1 MEGCNDEN
9 GSVSIILILSIM
21 LRLIAFAW
29 SISLMRQLKDWR
41 ILFLSGMFAL
51 MALRQILALTFE
63 SETWVIEWYDVKE
76 LPGLAVS
83 LLAFFALY
91 YLKNIIVEHQQAVT
105 EQHKSENRF
114 HNLVE
119 QSPLSTQLMR
129 TDGTIIQVN
138 KAWEKLWGIKL
149 DALNGYNILQD
160 QQLKDKGIMPYIE
173 RGFAGE
179 ALSIPVFNFNPEETP
194 NVEAPASH
202 KLVRAHIYPLRNTS
216 DEIYQVVL
224 FHEDVTEGYL
234 QNLFQVGQSKILK
247 QIADPDIPL
256 ADVLT
261 ELVLFIEELSPNML
275 GSILL
280 LDESGNH
287 LLDAAGPSLA
297 TSYRDTIDGLEIG
310 PDVGSCGTAAYTGK
324 RVIVSNIATDPLWA
338 NFKDLASEYGLCACW
353 SQPIYD
359 SAGKVLGTFA
369 MYYQKP
375 IKPQAL
381 DIRLITDAA
390 QLAAHAILHKQSM
403 QEIIKS
409 QAMLVEAQRLSKI
422 GNWELDLVNDK
433 LLWSDEI
440 YRIFEIDKD
449 TFDASYE
456 AFLNAIHPD
465 DRDKV
470 NQAYTESLENKLPY
484 EITHRLLMPD
494 GRIKHVTERCETT
507 FNNDGKPLRSSGTVQ
522 DITKLVEAQNE
533 KEVTI
538 SKMEHVQRLESLGV
552 LAGGIA
558 HDFNNILTAIMGNAG
573 LASSKLPQTSQVHG
587 YIERITQASQKAT
600 DLCKQMLAYSGKGK
614 FIIKPILL
622 SEIVEDMSQLL
633 QVTIAKNIVLRLNLS
648 KQIPA
653 IDADIT
659 QMQQIIMNLV
669 INASEAIGKNSGAI
683 SVSTGVMRVDAQ
695 YLSSTFVDEN
705 LKEGQYV
712 YLEVSDTGCGM
723 SPEVQS
729 KIFEPFFTTK
739 FTGRG
744 LGMAA
749 ILGIVRGHGG
759 AIKAYSEE
767 GKGSSFKVLFPCS
780 KHAPISLKSHHEPKP
795 HWHGHGC
802 VLVVDDEETIREVA
816 SSMLK
821 DMGLKPLTA
830 ADGVEGI
837 DIFRQH
843 HQDISVV
850 LLDMTMPR
858 MGGEDA
864 FTELCRIDPN
874 VKVILSSGYN
884 EQDATNRFAGKGLA
898 GFLQKPYTPQQLSE
912 KLANI
917 FDKT

>member
-1 MEGCNDEN
+1 
-9 GSVSIILILSIM
+9 
-21 LRLIAFAW
+21 
-29 SISLMRQLKDWR
+29 
-41 ILFLSGMFAL
+41 
-51 MALRQILALTFE
+51 
-63 SETWVIEWYDVKE
+63 
-76 LPGLAVS
+76 
-83 LLAFFALY
+83 
-91 YLKNIIVEHQQAVT
+91 
-105 EQHKSENRF
+105 
-114 HNLVE
+114 
-119 QSPLSTQLMR
+119 
-129 TDGTIIQVN
+129 
-138 KAWEKLWGIKL
+138 
-149 DALNGYNILQD
+149 
-160 QQLKDKGIMPYIE
+160 
-173 RGFAGE
+173 
-179 ALSIPVFNFNPEETP
+179 
-194 NVEAPASH
+194 
-202 KLVRAHIYPLRNTS
+202 
-216 DEIYQVVL
+216 
-224 FHEDVTEGYL
+224 
-234 QNLFQVGQSKILK
+234 
-247 QIADPDIPL
+247 
-256 ADVLT
+256 
-261 ELVLFIEELSPNML
+261 
-275 GSILL
+275 
-280 LDESGNH
+280 
-287 LLDAAGPSLA
+287 
-297 TSYRDTIDGLEIG
+297 
-310 PDVGSCGTAAYTGK
+310 
-324 RVIVSNIATDPLWA
+324 
-338 NFKDLASEYGLCACW
+338 
-353 SQPIYD
+353 
-359 SAGKVLGTFA
+359 

-375 IKPQAL
+375 HEPQAL
-381 DIRLITDAA
+381 DIRLISDAA

-409 QAMLVEAQRLSKI
+409 QAMLVEAQRLSKV
-422 GNWELDLVNDK
+422 GNWELDLIGDK

-440 YRIFEIDKD
+440 YRIFEIDKN

-465 DRDKV
+465 DRDEV

-507 FNNDGKPLRSSGTVQ
+507 FSKNGKPLRSSGTVQ
-522 DITKLVEAQNE
+522 NITKLVEAQNE

-573 LASSKLPQTSQVHG
+573 LAGSKLPETSPVHD
-587 YIERITQASQKAT
+587 YIEHITQASQKAA

-614 FIIKPILL
+614 FIIKPVLL

-648 KQIPA
+648 KQTPA
-653 IDADIT
+653 VDADIT

-669 INASEAIGKNSGAI
+669 INASEAIGENSGAI

-705 LKEGQYV
+705 LEEGQYV

-759 AIKAYSEE
+759 AIKTYSEE

-780 KHAPISLKSHHEPKP
+780 KHTPISLKPHHEPKP

-802 VLVVDDEETIREVA
+802 VLVVDDEDTIREVA

-821 DMGLKPLTA
+821 DIGLKSLTA

-837 DIFRQH
+837 EIFQQH

-858 MGGEDA
+858 MGGEDT